1 MKLRYW
7 LMSLLA
13 TIAVVAASTG
23 VQPASAS
30 AWYQPEVPP
39 ELRK

>member
-1 MKLRYW
+1 MKLKYW
-7 LMSLLA
+7 LMSLVA
-13 TIAVVAASTG
+13 TVAMVAALTG